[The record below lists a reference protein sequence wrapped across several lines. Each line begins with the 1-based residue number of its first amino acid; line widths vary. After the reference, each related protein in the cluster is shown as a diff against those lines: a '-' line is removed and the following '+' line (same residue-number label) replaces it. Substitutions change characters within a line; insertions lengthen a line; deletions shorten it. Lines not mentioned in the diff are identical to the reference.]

1 MTVAL
6 TVMLLVLPLRDAG
19 AHPLDEVLQGAYL
32 TLAPGEVRLEL
43 DLTPGANVAG
53 ALLQALDAD
62 ADRTITV
69 AEAQRYAR
77 RVLAQSTL
85 MLDDV
90 AVPWTLGEVNAPAY
104 RALQAGGGTISIR
117 AVAKRPDTAGPHVLS
132 YRNDHQPGP
141 SLRVA
146 NIFLEP
152 GEGWRYRVVTQQR
165 SDEGAQLT
173 VAYMIDAA
181 PL

>member
-1 MTVAL
+1 
-6 TVMLLVLPLRDAG
+6 MLLALSPREAA
-19 AHPLDEVLQGAYL
+19 AHPLDEILQGAYL

-53 ALLQALDAD
+53 ALLQAIDAN
-62 ADRTITV
+62 ADRTITA

-77 RVLAQSTL
+77 RVLTQSTL
-85 MLDDV
+85 TLDDV
-90 AVPWTLGEVNAPAY
+90 TVFWALGDVVVPPY
-104 RALQAGGGTISIR
+104 QALEAGGGTITIR
-117 AVAKRPDTAGPHVLS
+117 AVAGRRDGEGTHVLG

-146 NIFLEP
+146 NIFPEP
-152 GEGWRYRVVTQQR
+152 GQGWQYRVVTQQR

-173 VAYMIDAA
+173 VTYTAARQQAA
-181 PL
+181 PP